1 LFDGVV
7 VVEFEKAVA
16 GSCMKKTTAMSAA
29 QMVLCNA
36 LFDGVM
42 GVEVKDA
49 VAGSCIKKTMTRA
62 ATVKERE
69 IPSFTGKKR
78 RRHRDGT
85 GSDSDVKQR
94 KGSNRI
100 DMLRK
105 KGWPTTLVSAI
116 EKTDGKGR
124 KQRGLGSSRD
134 LEHSQASHLQ
144 ERLRGRRPLVPRLS
158 EHWQGQRP
166 GRWLGWEPWWG
177 ISLEIYSSE
186 KEKVAA
192 LAVRSCPTVVASQ
205 KRDR

>member
-1 LFDGVV
+1 GWDVV
-7 VVEFEKAVA
+7 GRKETE
-16 GSCMKKTTAMSAA
+16 
-29 QMVLCNA
+29 
-36 LFDGVM
+36 
-42 GVEVKDA
+42 
-49 VAGSCIKKTMTRA
+49 RA
-62 ATVKERE
+62 
-69 IPSFTGKKR
+69 
-78 RRHRDGT
+78 

-124 KQRGLGSSRD
+124 KQRGPGPSRD
-134 LEHSQASHLQ
+134 LEHSQVSHLQ
-144 ERLRGRRPLVPRLS
+144 ERLRGRRSLVPRLS
-158 EHWQGQRP
+158 ERWQGQRP